1 MSTLKLTLSKKPFEV
16 MITGEKKVEYRNQS
30 QWMKSRLFDK
40 HGNPRKYSYV
50 EFVNGYGKDR
60 PRFTVEFK
68 GVAVVERV
76 YQTFSNGLTVDIK
89 EPVYMIRLGDL
100 ELQNRNFSFKDGEK
114 EEDK

>member
-1 MSTLKLTLSKKPFEV
+1 MTLKLTLSKKPFEV
-16 MITGEKKVEYRNQS
+16 MITGEKPIEYRRQS

-40 HGNPRKYSYV
+40 HGNPREYSYI

-89 EPVYMIRLGDL
+89 EPVYMIRLGAL
-100 ELQNRNFSFKDGEK
+100 KI
-114 EEDK
+114 